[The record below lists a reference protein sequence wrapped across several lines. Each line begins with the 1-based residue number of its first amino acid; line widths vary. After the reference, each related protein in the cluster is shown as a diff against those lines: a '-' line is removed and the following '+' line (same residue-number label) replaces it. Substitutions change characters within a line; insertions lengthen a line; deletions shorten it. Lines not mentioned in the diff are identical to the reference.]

1 MKAFLKNKETYEKL
15 EDLLDSVYHLFYLTS
30 GQCLIFDGEL
40 HQITELQAEF
50 SNGESNIWLLKQIAG
65 HAEKFTLVKFPEWSH
80 ELDKDEI
87 YRITN
92 LDKDFK

>member
-15 EDLLDSVYHLFYLTS
+15 EDLLEKVYHLFFLTS
-30 GQCLIFDGEL
+30 GQCIIFDKDGN
-40 HQITELQAEF
+40 QITELQAEF
-50 SNGESNIWLLKQIAG
+50 ASGESNIWLLKQIAG
-65 HAEKFTLVKFPEWSH
+65 HAERFSIVKFPDWSH
-80 ELDKDEI
+80 ELDKEEF